1 MGTSDSQ
8 GDEARNDEMICGLT
22 ANERNALSAGLGA
35 LPDTMPPRAV
45 WHRIREQAEAE
56 GLIRRRGAR
65 QWSTGYAAAGVA
77 ATAVLTF
84 ALATFLMPQLRA
96 PEPEF
101 SAVPDNRTVSNST
114 PVNVLEALMVESRQL
129 EDDLRS
135 LPDQPRVVRAGTQ
148 ATILEL
154 EDRIAAIDSQLSDP
168 LVRLSEDDREIFWRE
183 RVRLMKL
190 LVGLR
195 YAQTQRAAF

>member
-1 MGTSDSQ
+1 MSTYESQ
-8 GDEARNDEMICGLT
+8 GDETRVDEMIYGLT
-22 ANERNALSAGLGA
+22 ADERDVLRAGLRA

-56 GLIRRRGAR
+56 GLIGRPAAKRRSFWYGGA
-65 QWSTGYAAAGVA
+65 GLAAA
-77 ATAVLTF
+77 AVLVAVLLSPPLPRT
-84 ALATFLMPQLRA
+84 AT
-96 PEPEF
+96 PEF
-101 SAVPDNRTVSNST
+101 SAVPDNRVLSNST

-129 EDDLRS
+129 ENDLRA

-168 LVRLSEDDREIFWRE
+168 TVKLSDADREIFWRE

-195 YAQTQRAAF
+195 YAQTQRATF